1 MDYDQSRLA
10 ATSNDDFTL
19 TIEEVVL
26 RYEHAGH
33 PRTVRS
39 IQRYCAR
46 GDLDCL
52 RQETTFGQ
60 KYLITPASVARHLAQ
75 IAEVTAA
82 TGRDMTRFVAAS
94 NSSIFGGDS
103 QRLVPAD
110 SGDTLRPAATMSSPV
125 APTNPTPPQTTSPD
139 LSRHDAAQSDFQDRY
154 LKQLE
159 GEIGFLREEINTKN
173 SQIKEMT
180 ERSRETNLLIGGL
193 QRMLSPLLG
202 NGEGQ
207 RTHADGFNAPHHHS

>member
-1 MDYDQSRLA
+1 MDHDQSRSL
-10 ATSNDDFTL
+10 ATSNHDFSL

-94 NSSIFGGDS
+94 NSSSFGGDS
-103 QRLVPAD
+103 QRLAPTE
-110 SGDTLRPAATMSSPV
+110 SSDTLRPAATMSSPV
-125 APTNPTPPQTTSPD
+125 APISPVPQQATSHD
-139 LSRHDAAQSDFQDRY
+139 LS
-154 LKQLE
+154 
-159 GEIGFLREEINTKN
+159 
-173 SQIKEMT
+173 
-180 ERSRETNLLIGGL
+180 
-193 QRMLSPLLG
+193 
-202 NGEGQ
+202 
-207 RTHADGFNAPHHHS
+207 